1 MCVRARARVCVCVW
15 VRQRQSHWLAVTK
28 WLFPWFQRKC
38 SSSQSCV
45 FFVLQYWFCM
55 WLIGCAFRVPP
66 LRSPPCAHDRV
77 SIGDKA
83 LAVPVHAV
91 HPAPWSSLNPPQKP
105 GCQPPPASL
114 SPGSHS
120 SLTLLVDVL
129 VSSDAILFLQHLLG
143 PLSAHGL
150 QVRMKGSFEVFS
162 LWWHLVFSSGLETSA

>member
-1 MCVRARARVCVCVW
+1 MAVPLISKQVQFITELCVLRAAV
-15 VRQRQSHWLAVTK
+15 LALHVI
-28 WLFPWFQRKC
+28 
-38 SSSQSCV
+38 V
-45 FFVLQYWFCM
+45 
-55 WLIGCAFRVPP
+55 GCAFRVPP

-150 QVRMKGSFEVFS
+150 WVRMKGSFEVFS
-162 LWWHLVFSSGLETSA
+162 L